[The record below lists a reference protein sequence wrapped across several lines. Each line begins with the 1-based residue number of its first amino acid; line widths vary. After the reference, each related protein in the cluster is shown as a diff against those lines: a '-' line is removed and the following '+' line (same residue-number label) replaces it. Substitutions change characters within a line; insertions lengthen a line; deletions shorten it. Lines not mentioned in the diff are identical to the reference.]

1 MDLSFS
7 KYAEVVSGESTLVY
21 SDLARKVS
29 KEKGFRIINFGIGQ
43 PDLPTFE
50 PIRNE
55 AIKAL
60 EEGFTGYTP
69 AAGIDELRSKVAEH
83 LTERYG
89 DRVRKEE
96 VIITPGAKTALFLA
110 FLLTINP
117 GDEVIIPDPSFYSYA
132 EVVKMLGGVVKYVP
146 MRWSEESGFSLD
158 IESIESQITSKT
170 RMIVFNNPHNPTGT
184 LFSPKEVE
192 ELVRIAREKRVWLLS
207 DEIYDYFVYEGQM
220 RSVLQDSDWRSFVLY
235 VNGFSKT
242 FSMTGWRLGYLVARE
257 EMIRKAVALAA
268 NIYTCPTSFAQ
279 KGALAAFQHFDLV
292 KQMIDLFKRRRDVM
306 FSELKKVKGIRVS
319 LPRGAFYM
327 FPNISEILR
336 KKGWTSK
343 DFSVNLIQSKGVT
356 TIPGDV
362 FSPKVGKDFVRLSF
376 ALDENDIREGVQR
389 IKEFVDEILSG

>member
-1 MDLSFS
+1 VDLSFS

-83 LTERYG
+83 LSERYG

-170 RMIVFNNPHNPTGT
+170 RMIVFNNPHTPPEHCSR
-184 LFSPKEVE
+184 L
-192 ELVRIAREKRVWLLS
+192 R
-207 DEIYDYFVYEGQM
+207 
-220 RSVLQDSDWRSFVLY
+220 RSRNS
-235 VNGFSKT
+235 
-242 FSMTGWRLGYLVARE
+242 
-257 EMIRKAVALAA
+257 
-268 NIYTCPTSFAQ
+268 
-279 KGALAAFQHFDLV
+279 
-292 KQMIDLFKRRRDVM
+292 
-306 FSELKKVKGIRVS
+306 
-319 LPRGAFYM
+319 
-327 FPNISEILR
+327 
-336 KKGWTSK
+336 
-343 DFSVNLIQSKGVT
+343 
-356 TIPGDV
+356 
-362 FSPKVGKDFVRLSF
+362 
-376 ALDENDIREGVQR
+376 
-389 IKEFVDEILSG
+389 